1 MNIINFGTETAP
13 KWLAVATVSIKGEEQ
28 DIIPAFTDYSIKQ
41 KDFSKDKVF
50 TAMDK
55 SKILPTIFCLT
66 DAEVFIKENVKLFDY
81 HGQEIDE
88 LPEGAPRIL
97 VYLDKPDN
105 INLWSLDIPIK
116 AEVVSCDSVADAY
129 QRIATTAY
137 LSQCPSKDDW
147 IGLAGIVS
155 KDELL
160 LQIKKF
166 SNSFGM
172 NGTAAQGYFGLDT
185 TTSLM
190 QSKAIVASTLLP
202 KGEHR
207 TYSQAE
213 ILMKATVQAFGAKA
227 AKQTRYIKAINYC
240 ISQYGFDRIC
250 EALNNIEAD
259 EKLKLDASKCED
271 KVQCLQGIIIEQVH
285 ILHKNSNNN

>member
-1 MNIINFGTETAP
+1 MQIINYGTETAP

-81 HGQEIDE
+81 HGREIDE

-116 AEVVSCDSVADAY
+116 AEIVECDSVADAY
-129 QRIATTAY
+129 QRVATTAY

-147 IGLAGIVS
+147 IGFAGIVS
-155 KDELL
+155 KDKLL

-190 QSKAIVASTLLP
+190 QSKAILASALLP
-202 KGEHR
+202 NRPDTSKPLIIASHN
-207 TYSQAE
+207 TV
-213 ILMKATVQAFGAKA
+213 LMESVKLLTV
-227 AKQTRYIKAINYC
+227 
-240 ISQYGFDRIC
+240 
-250 EALNNIEAD
+250 
-259 EKLKLDASKCED
+259 LKLTRNLNWMLLNVRIKFNAFKELSLSRFIYCTKIPT
-271 KVQCLQGIIIEQVH
+271 II
-285 ILHKNSNNN
+285 N

>member
-41 KDFSKDKVF
+41 KDFSKDKVY

-116 AEVVSCDSVADAY
+116 AEVVSCDSVTEAHLWKRFR
-129 QRIATTAY
+129 QV
-137 LSQCPSKDDW
+137 LSNHPLTD
-147 IGLAGIVS
+147 IGIDMLSLLFVDKHQLHCHTIP
-155 KDELL
+155 LL
-160 LQIKKF
+160 L
-166 SNSFGM
+166 
-172 NGTAAQGYFGLDT
+172 
-185 TTSLM
+185 
-190 QSKAIVASTLLP
+190 
-202 KGEHR
+202 
-207 TYSQAE
+207 
-213 ILMKATVQAFGAKA
+213 
-227 AKQTRYIKAINYC
+227 
-240 ISQYGFDRIC
+240 
-250 EALNNIEAD
+250 
-259 EKLKLDASKCED
+259 
-271 KVQCLQGIIIEQVH
+271 
-285 ILHKNSNNN
+285 